1 MSGNIAVSAEGAREL
16 KQLAEALPESSETIN
31 RSAGDLENSF
41 EELKETLGPHT
52 NDIKE
57 IIDIIRDAQSK
68 AQTSVMKVYANLQK
82 VSSKIMEIVEKNF
95 SAAGGG
101 RP

>member
-41 EELKETLGPHT
+41 EELKETLVAY
-52 NDIKE
+52 K
-57 IIDIIRDAQSK
+57 
-68 AQTSVMKVYANLQK
+68 
-82 VSSKIMEIVEKNF
+82 
-95 SAAGGG
+95 
-101 RP
+101 